1 MLRCA
6 AFCAYVARPLTPQLP
21 FLYEAKMVGVT
32 LKTGASLH
40 TSVLVVNKE
49 KVNAYQRKWRKA
61 NPDKVKA
68 AQKRYWE
75 KKAAEAA
82 EGGEA

>member
-1 MLRCA
+1 MNEQAKAARCEYWRKYRA
-6 AFCAYVARPLTPQLP
+6 A
-21 FLYEAKMVGVT
+21 
-32 LKTGASLH
+32 
-40 TSVLVVNKE
+40 NKD
-49 KVNAYQRKWRKA
+49 KVNAYQRKWRQE

>member
-1 MLRCA
+1 MKERGACIMNEQAKA
-6 AFCAYVARPLTPQLP
+6 ASREYWRK
-21 FLYEAKMVGVT
+21 YREA
-32 LKTGASLH
+32 
-40 TSVLVVNKE
+40 NKE

-82 EGGEA
+82 EGGET